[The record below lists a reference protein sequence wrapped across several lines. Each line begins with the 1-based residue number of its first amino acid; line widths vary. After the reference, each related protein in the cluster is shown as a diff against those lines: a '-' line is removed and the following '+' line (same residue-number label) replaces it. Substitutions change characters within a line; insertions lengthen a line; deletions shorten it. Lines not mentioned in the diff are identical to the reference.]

1 MKAAPNVELK
11 DQKIIVKNSY
21 KMEVKFNTGKSYIN
35 EIFILIYSNTKHKQ
49 LTHIS
54 ISVRYASL
62 YFWHLKP
69 DQSNDNSQ
77 EYSLHYVEE

>member
-35 EIFILIYSNTKHKQ
+35 EIVILNT
-49 LTHIS
+49 
-54 ISVRYASL
+54 
-62 YFWHLKP
+62 
-69 DQSNDNSQ
+69 NN
-77 EYSLHYVEE
+77 